1 MAEALGLAASVIAV
15 VDMTGKVGS
24 ASLKL
29 MRLWDEVKDVPTMLL
44 EKAERIQDLEEFL
57 DDTEDQIART
67 LLPEAVCDRGRLR
80 KHVAKARR
88 ALTEI
93 QDLVDQLQAKVAADQ
108 KSFRRR
114 FASTKVLLQKD
125 EWKALD
131 QKLDSALHLL
141 SIAQTQ
147 CLMAMSTFCTTF
159 MLEGMP
165 PGLAKVSNK
174 GLVEHDDS
182 PEADCEH
189 STRKRILK
197 NRPTVSNIFRLSYS
211 TSVLPTFRFGFGDNS
226 SFQLS
231 VRTPSWLTGSW

>member
-24 ASLKL
+24 ASFKL
-29 MRLWDEVKDVPTMLL
+29 MRLWNEVKDVPTMLL

-57 DDTEDQIART
+57 DDTEDQIARS
-67 LLPEAVCDRGRLR
+67 LLPEVVCDRGRLR

-93 QDLVDQLQAKVAADQ
+93 QDLVDQLQAKVTAEQ
-108 KSFRRR
+108 RGFRRR
-114 FASTKVLLQKD
+114 FASTKVLLRKD

-147 CLMAMSTFCTTF
+147 YLM
-159 MLEGMP
+159 
-165 PGLAKVSNK
+165 
-174 GLVEHDDS
+174 
-182 PEADCEH
+182 
-189 STRKRILK
+189 
-197 NRPTVSNIFRLSYS
+197 
-211 TSVLPTFRFGFGDNS
+211 
-226 SFQLS
+226 
-231 VRTPSWLTGSW
+231 

>member
-24 ASLKL
+24 ASFKL
-29 MRLWDEVKDVPTMLL
+29 MRLWNEVKDVPTMLL

-57 DDTEDQIART
+57 DDTEDQIARS
-67 LLPEAVCDRGRLR
+67 LLPEVVCDRGRLR

-93 QDLVDQLQAKVAADQ
+93 QDLVDQLQAKVTAEQ
-108 KSFRRR
+108 RGFRRR
-114 FASTKVLLQKD
+114 FASTKVLLRKD

-147 CLMAMSTFCTTF
+147 YL
-159 MLEGMP
+159 
-165 PGLAKVSNK
+165 
-174 GLVEHDDS
+174 
-182 PEADCEH
+182 
-189 STRKRILK
+189 
-197 NRPTVSNIFRLSYS
+197 
-211 TSVLPTFRFGFGDNS
+211 
-226 SFQLS
+226 
-231 VRTPSWLTGSW
+231 

>member
-24 ASLKL
+24 ASFKL
-29 MRLWDEVKDVPTMLL
+29 MRLWNEVKDVPTMLL

-57 DDTEDQIART
+57 DDTEDQIARS
-67 LLPEAVCDRGRLR
+67 LLPEVVCDRGRLR

-93 QDLVDQLQAKVAADQ
+93 QDLVDQLQAKVTAEQ
-108 KSFRRR
+108 RGFRRR
-114 FASTKVLLQKD
+114 FASTKVLLRKD

-147 CLMAMSTFCTTF
+147 YLITF
-159 MLEGMP
+159 
-165 PGLAKVSNK
+165 
-174 GLVEHDDS
+174 
-182 PEADCEH
+182 
-189 STRKRILK
+189 
-197 NRPTVSNIFRLSYS
+197 
-211 TSVLPTFRFGFGDNS
+211 
-226 SFQLS
+226 SF
-231 VRTPSWLTGSW
+231 

>member
-24 ASLKL
+24 ASFKL
-29 MRLWDEVKDVPTMLL
+29 MRLWNEVKDVPTMLL

-57 DDTEDQIART
+57 GDTEDQISRS
-67 LLPEAVCDRGRLR
+67 LLPEVVCDRGRLR

-108 KSFRRR
+108 RGFRRR

-165 PGLAKVSNK
+165 PGSAQVSNK
-174 GLVEHDDS
+174 GLIEHNDL
-182 PEADCEH
+182 PETGCGL
-189 STRKRILK
+189 STRKRIPK
-197 NRPTVSNIFRLSYS
+197 YRSTMSDIVWMPYS